1 MQKTISKIPKSIKK
15 VISIPGDK
23 SVSHRS
29 IIFGAIAKG
38 PTEVTNFLTGE
49 DCICTMK
56 AFQALG
62 VSIKESND
70 KVLIEGQGFSALKPP
85 EHEIYLGN
93 SGTGMRL
100 LAGLFAGLSFK
111 TILTGDK
118 SLSGRPMNRVIQ
130 PLTLMG
136 ACINS
141 QDGGKAP
148 LVINPQNQA
157 PKLHG
162 INYQSPIASAQVKSS
177 ILLAGLNADGIT
189 TVSEP
194 EKSRDHTE
202 RMLKYFGADI
212 QINGLSVSLNGSN
225 SRNNLI
231 GQKINVPSDISSAA
245 FFLVAGAILEDAEL
259 RLSQVGINPTRT
271 GILDALGLMNV
282 KFNLENIDE
291 TGAEPIA
298 DILISSSDIKGAVI
312 DGDLIPRLIDE
323 IPILAI
329 LASQASGTTTISNAE
344 ELRVKESDRVHT
356 TINLL
361 KALGIEV
368 QEKPDGMIIQG
379 QNKKPFNPHKT
390 AWQDLSEHSYYVS
403 DDKIVFDSH
412 GDHRLAMSA
421 AIAGLYSIKPIEIL
435 QVEFVNTSFPSF
447 FEILQSID

>member
-1 MQKTISKIPKSIKK
+1 MQKTISKTPKAVKK

-29 IIFGAIAKG
+29 IMFGAIAKG
-38 PTEVTNFLTGE
+38 LTEVSNFLTGE
-49 DCICTMK
+49 DCICTMR

-62 VSIKESND
+62 VNIQESGD
-70 KVLIEGQGFSALKPP
+70 KVIIEGKGFGALKAP
-85 EHEIYLGN
+85 EQEIYLGN

-100 LAGLFAGLSFK
+100 LAGLFSGLNFR

-130 PLTLMG
+130 PLTMMG
-136 ACINS
+136 ANIES
-141 QDGGKAP
+141 QNGGKAP
-148 LVINPQNQA
+148 LVINPLNQT
-157 PKLHG
+157 PRLHG

-177 ILLAGLNADGIT
+177 ILLAGLNAEGIT

-202 RMLKYFGADI
+202 RMLRYFGADLE
-212 QINGLSVSLNGSN
+212 INGLSVSLNGPN
-225 SRNNLI
+225 SRDNLSA
-231 GQKINVPSDISSAA
+231 QKINVPSDISSAA
-245 FFLVAGAILEDAEL
+245 FFLVAGAILESAEI
-259 RLSQVGINPTRT
+259 RLIQVGINPTRT
-271 GILDALGLMNV
+271 GILDALKLMTV
-282 KFNLENIDE
+282 KFELENIDD

-298 DILISSSDIKGAVI
+298 DIVIFSSDIKAAVI
-312 DGDLIPRLIDE
+312 NGDLIPRLIDE
-323 IPILAI
+323 IPVIAI
-329 LASQASGTTTISNAE
+329 LASQASGTTIISDAE
-344 ELRVKESDRVHT
+344 ELRVKESDRVNT

-368 QEKPDGMIIQG
+368 HEKPDGMIIQG
-379 QNKKPFNPHKT
+379 QNKKPFNPPKT
-390 AWQDLSEHSYYVS
+390 PWQDLSEHSYYVS

-435 QVEFVNTSFPSF
+435 QVEFVNTSFPGF
-447 FEILQSID
+447 FEILQSIE

>member
-1 MQKTISKIPKSIKK
+1 MQRTISKTPKAINK

-29 IIFGAIAKG
+29 IMFGAIAKG
-38 PTEVTNFLTGE
+38 LTEVSNFLTGE

-62 VSIKESND
+62 VNIKESGD
-70 KVLIEGQGFSALKPP
+70 KVLIEGKGFGALKAL
-85 EHEIYLGN
+85 EQEIYLGN

-100 LAGLFAGLSFK
+100 LTGLFAGLGFK

-130 PLTLMG
+130 PLTTMG

-141 QDGGKAP
+141 QDGKAP
-148 LVINPQNQA
+148 LIINPKNQT
-157 PKLHG
+157 PNLHG
-162 INYQSPIASAQVKSS
+162 IHYQSPIASAQVKSS

-189 TVSEP
+189 SVSEP

-202 RMLKYFGADI
+202 RMLKYFGAELYIEDLTI
-212 QINGLSVSLNGSN
+212 SLNGPN
-225 SRNNLI
+225 SKNSLM
-231 GQKINVPSDISSAA
+231 GQKINIPSDISSAA
-245 FFLVAGAILEDAEL
+245 FFLVAGAILENAEL
-259 RLSQVGINPTRT
+259 RLSKVGINPTRT
-271 GILDALGLMNV
+271 GVLDALKLMNV
-282 KFNLENIDE
+282 KFSLENIDE
-291 TGAEPIA
+291 AGAEPIA
-298 DILISSSDIKGAVI
+298 DILISSSEIKGALI
-312 DGDLIPRLIDE
+312 NGDLIPRLIDE
-323 IPILAI
+323 IPVLAI
-329 LASQASGTTTISNAE
+329 LASQASGTTTISDAE
-344 ELRVKESDRVHT
+344 ELRVKESDRVYT

-379 QNKKPFNPHKT
+379 QNKKPFNPSKT
-390 AWQDLSEHSYYVS
+390 PWQDLNEHSYYVS

-421 AIAGLYSIKPIEIL
+421 AIAGLYSTKPIEIH

-447 FEILQSID
+447 FEILQSFE